1 MGNLCVTILTMNA
14 SSASAGL
21 PFNPAVFRW
30 ARERRG
36 LSVEDVAHSFSAQ
49 IEKILEWESGAK
61 SPTINQAR
69 KLAEKY
75 DRPFL
80 EFFASSVPNVPDVQ
94 LIPDFR
100 FFPTPPSALET
111 FALKEVQVWAEEQ
124 RLNAISLLQEVGEDA
139 PEWPSNLQFDVSFD
153 VEEAARRT
161 REVLGFPIG
170 DQLSLPSNKK
180 IQLPLI
186 IREKLENAGILV
198 LKQTNITKLR
208 TRGICMFAAPL
219 PIIVFGSEAPSAQ
232 AFTLAHE
239 LGHILLGISGISGP
253 PRFGK
258 RVISPIKAVENWCN
272 RFAASFLIPKDQLL
286 ASIPKPS
293 TPYDSFSNINLEIL
307 SKQFAVSR
315 HAMMIRLVNL
325 EYVESSYYWRI
336 KRPDFLREEENFKAF
351 GRALYYGSRY
361 VNSRGRFYTG
371 LVLGAW
377 ENGYITS
384 HNAAEYMGI
393 KNLEHLRDIRDNFD
407 SSNA

>member
-1 MGNLCVTILTMNA
+1 MNA

-36 LSVEDVAHSFSAQ
+36 LSVEDVAHSFNDQ
-49 IEKILEWESGAK
+49 IEKVVQWETGVK
-61 SPTINQAR
+61 SPTVNQAR
-69 KLAEKY
+69 KLAEIY

-80 EFFASSVPNVPDVQ
+80 EFFAHSIPNVPDVQ
-94 LIPDFR
+94 LVPDFR
-100 FFPTPPSALET
+100 FYSTPPSATET
-111 FALKEVQVWAEEQ
+111 FELKEVQVWAEEQ
-124 RLNAISLLQEVGEDA
+124 RLNAISLLQEIGEDA
-139 PEWPSNLQFDVSFD
+139 PIWPAQLKFDISFD
-153 VEEAARRT
+153 VEEAALRT
-161 REVLGFPIG
+161 REALVFPI
-170 DQLSLPSNKK
+170 DEQLALKSNAKD
-180 IQLPLI
+180 QLPLI
-186 IREKLENAGILV
+186 IRAKLENAGILV
-198 LKQTNITKLR
+198 LKQTGMTKLR
-208 TRGICMFAAPL
+208 TRGICMFASPL
-219 PIIVFGSEAPSAQ
+219 PIIVFGGEAPSAQ

-258 RVISPIKAVENWCN
+258 RVQSPTKAVENWCN
-272 RFAASFLIPKDQLL
+272 RFAASFLIPKDRLM
-286 ASIPKPS
+286 AVIPKPS
-293 TPYDSFSNINLEIL
+293 APYDSFSDKKLEII
-307 SKQFAVSR
+307 SNQFAVSR

-325 EYVESSYYWRI
+325 GYVEASYYWNT
-336 KRPDFLREEENFKAF
+336 KRPEFLIEEENFKSF

-377 ENGYITS
+377 ESGYITS

-407 SSNA
+407 ISNA